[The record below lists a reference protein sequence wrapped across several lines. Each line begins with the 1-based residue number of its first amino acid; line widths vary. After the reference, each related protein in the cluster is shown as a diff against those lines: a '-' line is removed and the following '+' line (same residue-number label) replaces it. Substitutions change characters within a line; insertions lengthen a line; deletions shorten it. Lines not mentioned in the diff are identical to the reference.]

1 MGRVRRYKKF
11 KACDP
16 FSKQA
21 KTTVSAADLDHDEPP
36 DIYEDSVKKAH
47 KKRMQR
53 FRDEDLMERQLQ
65 KEALR
70 EEREELNKKPSEKNK
85 ANSKKLEGRK
95 EGETMK
101 QFKTRIRLDTRTALR
116 DELKGL
122 TKTSK
127 KNKDFLLTKKYKK
140 KGVERFDINEELI
153 EDGFSS
159 RDDGR
164 LRQSDLGGSDEFE
177 AAESLA
183 FGARMDRPPEF
194 RGVDPLKRKLADGST
209 QEMQLSQRMQQ
220 RKTKVEGSRTG
231 PWVDTGPS
239 FGRDDD
245 GEGATAGAED
255 SDGDY
260 DERGNLKKKKKKKGK
275 KRNICDIM
283 GDNGGGGDGGHD
295 VRMKDGYL
303 LPVAGKKGARSLPR
317 ENEALRLEAQEAYR
331 AIRDKKRK
339 F

>member
-16 FSKQA
+16 FSKQS
-21 KTTVSAADLDHDEPP
+21 KSTVSAADLDHDEPP

-47 KKRMQR
+47 KKRMSR

-65 KEALR
+65 KEAMR
-70 EEREELNKKPSEKNK
+70 AERVEQNKKPSEKV
-85 ANSKKLEGRK
+85 NSKKLEGRK

-101 QFKTRIRLDTRTALR
+101 QFKTRIRTDTRTALR

-127 KNKDFLLTKKYKK
+127 KNKEFLLTKKYKK
-140 KGVERFDINEELI
+140 RGIERFDINEELI

-159 RDDGR
+159 RDDGS
-164 LRQSDLGGSDEFE
+164 LRQSDLGGKDEFE
-177 AAESLA
+177 AAENLA

-194 RGVDPLKRKLADGST
+194 KGVDPLKRKNMDGST
-209 QEMQLSQRMQQ
+209 EEMQLSQRMQQ
-220 RKTKVEGSRTG
+220 RKPKVEKRRG
-231 PWVDTGPS
+231 PWADSGPS
-239 FGRDDD
+239 FGVDDD
-245 GEGATAGAED
+245 EAAPAPAPAPTD
-255 SDGDY
+255 SDDDY
-260 DERGNLKKKKKKKGK
+260 DDRGNLKKKKRKGK

-283 GDNGGGGDGGHD
+283 GDSGGGDGGHD
-295 VRMKDGYL
+295 FKMKDGYL
-303 LPVAGKKGARSLPR
+303 LPVAGKKGGRSLPR
-317 ENEALRLEAQEAYR
+317 DNDALRVEAQEAYR